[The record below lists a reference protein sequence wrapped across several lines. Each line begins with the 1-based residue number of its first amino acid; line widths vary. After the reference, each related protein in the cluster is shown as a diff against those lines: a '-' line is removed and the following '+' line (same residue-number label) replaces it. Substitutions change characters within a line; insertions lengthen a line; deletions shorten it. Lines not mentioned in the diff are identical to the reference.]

1 MSEHIALAEAANK
14 MSDGDFLPTGSSAL
28 DQLLGGGFHTG
39 TSCEVYG
46 ESNSGKTQLA
56 MQAAMCAAHQGFRSL
71 FIDTE
76 GTFRPERIEE
86 MALERG
92 WDSWQVLRRISYLR
106 AADSTQQV
114 DAIRRL
120 AKGRTQG
127 GELTK
132 ENSEE
137 SSFPYRM
144 VVIDTLTKNFTLDYP
159 GRLGLPRRQGA
170 IDLHLAEISRDAFL
184 NRRAYVLANRVT
196 FASERKVQHIGGL
209 TLSQMINNSL
219 SLVRKEGSYEQ
230 EVTAVLGGSMHERR
244 ATCHLGKLGLT

>member
-1 MSEHIALAEAANK
+1 MS
-14 MSDGDFLPTGSSAL
+14 GWGFLPTGSSAL
-28 DQLLGGGFHTG
+28 DQLLGGGFKTG

-71 FIDTE
+71 YIDTE

-86 MALERG
+86 MALDRG

-106 AADSTQQV
+106 AVDSTQQV

-120 AKGRTQG
+120 AKGNAEV

-132 ENSEE
+132 EKNGE
-137 SSFPYRM
+137 SPSSYRM

-170 IDLHLAEISRDAFL
+170 IDLHLAEIARDAFL
-184 NRRAYVLANRVT
+184 NKRAYVLANRVT

-219 SLVRKEGSYEQ
+219 SLVRKEGSEKQ
-230 EVTAVLGGSMHERR
+230 EVTVALVGGIDDRR
-244 ATCHLGKLGLT
+244 ATCFLGRPGLI